1 MADLVETREEIIQNV
16 DVLHRAVSEETD
28 LNGTGRLLSLFHCKN
43 EAAKE
48 IMR

>member
-28 LNGTGRLLSLFHCKN
+28 LNGAGRFRS
-43 EAAKE
+43 
-48 IMR
+48 IYG